1 MGLSSSATTFKTI
14 NLMLSTELS
23 VQNWTNPARQLI
35 VYISNYQDFFNYLW
49 RNIYER
55 HDSGDI
61 FKYKLGKWVLSID
74 ECAFMSLRDIGKNKS
89 MRQYLIE
96 SVDSWV
102 NKKETFLTDEFI
114 SEMCDFI
121 KSENEDLYYRLMKK
135 CALKGISVGEG
146 IFEALNLLQLWNN
159 K

>member
-1 MGLSSSATTFKTI
+1 MEGEKK
-14 NLMLSTELS
+14 
-23 VQNWTNPARQLI
+23 VD
-35 VYISNYQDFFNYLW
+35 VD
-49 RNIYER
+49 
-55 HDSGDI
+55 DGDI
-61 FKYKLGKWVLSID
+61 FKYKLGKWVLSVD
-74 ECAFMSLRDIGKNKS
+74 ECAFMSLRDIEKNKS

-102 NKKETFLTDEFI
+102 NKKEVFLTDEFI

-146 IFEALNLLQLWNN
+146 IFEALNLLQCGTISEQQCREASDDFSDV
-159 K
+159 

>member
-1 MGLSSSATTFKTI
+1 MEGEKK
-14 NLMLSTELS
+14 
-23 VQNWTNPARQLI
+23 VD
-35 VYISNYQDFFNYLW
+35 VD
-49 RNIYER
+49 
-55 HDSGDI
+55 DGDI
-61 FKYKLGKWVLSID
+61 FKYKLGKWVLSVD
-74 ECAFMSLRDIGKNKS
+74 ECAFMSLRDIEKNKS

-102 NKKETFLTDEFI
+102 NKKEVFLTDEFI

-146 IFEALNLLQLWNN
+146 IFEALNLVQCGTISEQQCREASDDFSDV
-159 K
+159 